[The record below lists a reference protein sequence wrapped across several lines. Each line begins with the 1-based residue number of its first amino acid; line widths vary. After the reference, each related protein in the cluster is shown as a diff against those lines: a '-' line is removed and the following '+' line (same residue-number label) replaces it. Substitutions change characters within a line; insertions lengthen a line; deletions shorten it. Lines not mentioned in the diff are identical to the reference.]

1 MLRKR
6 ESMMSDDIFFS
17 DESEK
22 NDAGGRSPFP
32 NLPVLANAPKNRK
45 ADKNFRKARQLV
57 DLYHNEVRQ
66 NFNERKHSA
75 NHQSDELLKEL
86 HGKFLEKVYPEAI
99 DLCHEIILKYPS
111 LTEPYHILHL
121 IYEET
126 GDRKRAS
133 DFLFIKLQLEKSND
147 PDIWHQ
153 WYELGNRYF
162 ELEEFRSAIY
172 CFTRAFRKN
181 CAQADILLRKAEC
194 YERLDAFGKS
204 LQVYERYLNLDP
216 SNKALLKKVAR
227 LYASMGKRVKSL
239 TILLRLLS
247 TDDFILNSDLNVL
260 NMVLDIFIK
269 LKQYD
274 FAIAFLEL
282 FVTESESFSRISRT
296 LYHKLEGKESKD
308 IESLFELSGLNKISA
323 HEMLTSDQIL
333 YFLENLPIDLTF
345 AYIKS
350 LIFTGR
356 SEQFFALMD
365 RIGRESL
372 LSYEDLFSDF
382 FASLIESKN
391 PSLIKHEMTAF
402 KQLFEKLTTKE
413 KIEFLLFESEHHR
426 LFGKLRDQLS
436 CLTQILKI
444 DPKQNKARMRLS
456 RIFQRKRRPNIAL
469 EVLNQDDAASK
480 LSARLRVLN
489 ENLSMLS
496 AERFSKDNDSGMLEE
511 FDAKKKGKI
520 KPQDKRLVTKLTM
533 LKVFN
538 KELIDMIG
546 SRIAKIN
553 RAYNKDD
560 LLIKNE
566 RIKLVSE
573 GNKDERYFSTLEK
586 LIVAS
591 LSLENERCDL
601 NAFLK
606 QKLLLESNK
615 DLMKSLLHLYE
626 KGKGVLIYSH
636 KKRKQVFAKSP
647 AEKEVDENELL
658 FNERELILRKKKF
671 FVKKL
676 IRFFLGE
683 IFSFVDFIGL
693 SGFKGYLEE
702 LLRYFLDKQKLESA
716 RKILGLFLSTRE
728 SALKN
733 IQERACW
740 KLKYFVICC
749 KQNCVDKAL
758 VCLRQLTKDLIEFSD
773 GKWSEAEMEFRET
786 TLKLILTYFN
796 SLLPSVKDHTLLN
809 ISYLLKILKHF
820 LHNNRFNQNEELRTA
835 VQMTIANFY
844 FFNNSFDLALK
855 YYRECKNNSS
865 SIALASLMSSV
876 CMLVKTASRSN
887 FDKRESIKAC
897 LEEFKIYA
905 DKKDSSDDLEVKYNL
920 GRSLA
925 FVGDIRH
932 ATDIF
937 HGILDELEA
946 RHISE
951 NNQNMNRD
959 FKLKIFTGL
968 NLYSI
973 YQHTNN
979 KFLRKQVV
987 DRYLTFN

>member
-1 MLRKR
+1 M
-6 ESMMSDDIFFS
+6 
-17 DESEK
+17 
-22 NDAGGRSPFP
+22 
-32 NLPVLANAPKNRK
+32 
-45 ADKNFRKARQLV
+45 
-57 DLYHNEVRQ
+57 
-66 NFNERKHSA
+66 
-75 NHQSDELLKEL
+75 
-86 HGKFLEKVYPEAI
+86 
-99 DLCHEIILKYPS
+99 CHEIILKYPN

-133 DFLFIKLQLEKSND
+133 DFLFIKLQLEKSHD

-153 WYELGNRYF
+153 WFELGNRYF

-172 CFTRAFRKN
+172 CFTRAFRRN

-194 YERLDAFGKS
+194 YERMDAFGKS
-204 LQVYERYLNLDP
+204 LQVYERYLNIDP

-269 LKQYD
+269 MRQYD

-296 LYHKLEGKESKD
+296 LYHRLEGKESKHL
-308 IESLFELSGLNKISA
+308 ESLFELSGLHKISP
-323 HEMLTSDQIL
+323 HEILTSDQVL

-350 LIFTGR
+350 LVFTGR
-356 SEQFFALMD
+356 NEQFLALLN

-391 PSLIKHEMTAF
+391 QCLIKHEMVEF
-402 KQLFEKLTTKE
+402 KKLFEKLSSKE
-413 KIEFLLFESEHHR
+413 KIEFLLFESENHR

-469 EVLNQDDAASK
+469 EVLNQDDAASR
-480 LSARLRVLN
+480 LSAKLRVLN
-489 ENLSMLS
+489 ENFSMLS
-496 AERFSKDNDSGMLEE
+496 AERMSKDNDSGILEE
-511 FDAKKKGKI
+511 FDAKKKDKA

-538 KELIDMIG
+538 KELIDIIG
-546 SRIAKIN
+546 NRISKIN

-566 RIKLVSE
+566 RIKLFNQSS
-573 GNKDERYFSTLEK
+573 KDDRYFMTLEK
-586 LIVAS
+586 LIFAS
-591 LSLENERCDL
+591 LSLENERYDL

-626 KGKGVLIYSH
+626 KGKGVLIYNH
-636 KKRKQVFAKSP
+636 KKRKQALSRAP
-647 AEKEVDENELL
+647 AEKESDENELL

-676 IRFFLGE
+676 IKFFLGE
-683 IFSFVDFIGL
+683 IFSFVEFIGL
-693 SGFKGYLEE
+693 SGFTGYLEE
-702 LLRYFLDKQKLESA
+702 LLRHFVEKNKLEAA
-716 RKILGLFLSTRE
+716 RKILGLFLTTRE
-728 SALKN
+728 SALKS
-733 IQERACW
+733 IQERARW

-749 KQNCVDKAL
+749 KQGLFDKAL
-758 VCLRQLTKDLIEFSD
+758 ISLRQLAKDLIELGD
-773 GKWSEAEMEFRET
+773 NQWSESDMQFRET

-796 SLLPSVKDHTLLN
+796 SLLSSVKDPALIN

-820 LHNNRFNQNEELRTA
+820 LHNKRFAENSELRTA

-855 YYRECKNNSS
+855 YYHECKSRPS
-865 SIALASLMSSV
+865 ALCLSSLMSSI
-876 CMLVKTASRSN
+876 CMLIKTASRNN
-887 FDKRESIKAC
+887 FTKRESINAF
-897 LEEFKIYA
+897 LEEFKVYA
-905 DKKDSSDDLEVKYNL
+905 ENKDPSDELEVRYNL

-925 FVGDIRH
+925 FVGDIRR
-932 ATDIF
+932 ASDLF

-946 RHISE
+946 RQISE
-951 NNQNMNRD
+951 SNQNHGRD
-959 FKLKIFTGL
+959 FNLKILTGL

-979 KFLRKQVV
+979 NFLRKQVV